1 MAEEDDGKM
10 GSDPVEATTTRSS
23 AKDID
28 DEIQALVTKAK
39 QRLEGVSKTMED
51 NGSKLKKLQKGF
63 SDLKRQQAHV
73 AREQQ
78 QVIGS
83 LQNGLTT
90 T

>member
-1 MAEEDDGKM
+1 MGDVEGEAQASRAE
-10 GSDPVEATTTRSS
+10 DPVGKPAVI
-23 AKDID
+23 KDID
-28 DEIQALVTKAK
+28 DEIAALITKAR
-39 QRLEGVSKTMED
+39 QRLEGVTTTMDD
-51 NGSKLKKLQKGF
+51 NGEKLKKLQKGF

>member
-1 MAEEDDGKM
+1 MAEEDEARQERGEDS
-10 GSDPVEATTTRSS
+10 GSKSPVIR
-23 AKDID
+23 DID
-28 DEIQALVTKAK
+28 DEIQALITKAR
-39 QRLEGVSKTMED
+39 QRLEGVTKTMED
-51 NGSKLKKLQKGF
+51 NGEKLKKLQKGF

-73 AREQQ
+73 SREQQ